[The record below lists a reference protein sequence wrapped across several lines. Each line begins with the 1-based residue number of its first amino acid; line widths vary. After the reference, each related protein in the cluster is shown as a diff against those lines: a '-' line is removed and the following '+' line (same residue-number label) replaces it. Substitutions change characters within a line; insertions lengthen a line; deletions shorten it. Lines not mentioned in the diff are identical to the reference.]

1 MMKNIQKICEENEQ
15 VHNPKM
21 KNNNKIKQKRN
32 INSKSLKEIM
42 QYSINLNV
50 FQWDNR
56 KKNQLYSKIC
66 NFLYFNSKE
75 AITVNMMYKKIYY
88 YMEVEL
94 YKIQ

>member
-42 QYSINLNV
+42 
-50 FQWDNR
+50 
-56 KKNQLYSKIC
+56 
-66 NFLYFNSKE
+66 
-75 AITVNMMYKKIYY
+75 
-88 YMEVEL
+88 
-94 YKIQ
+94 